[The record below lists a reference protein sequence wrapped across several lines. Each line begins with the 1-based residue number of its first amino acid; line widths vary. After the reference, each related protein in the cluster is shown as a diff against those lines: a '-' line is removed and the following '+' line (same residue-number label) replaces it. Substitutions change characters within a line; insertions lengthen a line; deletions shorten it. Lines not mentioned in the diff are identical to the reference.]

1 MGSSGGSNG
10 SSNSGRNEASLSEI
24 RHGRGTEPSDGKNTR
39 SISASA
45 LVPTGKSVRSSDDVC
60 IPTTARRGEVTVG
73 SMSTAIVMHS
83 QPSQPAAAVPSQ
95 SSQRPYQL
103 WSLDRYLAATSS
115 SRKLF
120 WQRATEDKRWE
131 IGAALSNM
139 PERTEAVQE
148 ARQDFGAER
157 WGLKPG
163 GGGGA
168 AELPDED
175 DEYL

>member
-1 MGSSGGSNG
+1 M
-10 SSNSGRNEASLSEI
+10 
-24 RHGRGTEPSDGKNTR
+24 
-39 SISASA
+39 
-45 LVPTGKSVRSSDDVC
+45 RSSDDVC
-60 IPTTARRGEVTVG
+60 VPATARRGQVTVG
-73 SMSTAIVMHS
+73 SISTAIVVHS
-83 QPSQPAAAVPSQ
+83 QSSNPSAVAPSQ

-131 IGAALSNM
+131 IAAALSNM

-148 ARQDFGAER
+148 ARQDFDAER
-157 WGLKPG
+157 WGLNPG

-168 AELPDED
+168 ELPNEDE
-175 DEYL
+175 ECL